1 MAKKLQ
7 VRLDEENTA
16 EVLRRKGL
24 GLSESDVARRALS
37 DHFALLRLS
46 LPTFTLEEAIVITQA
61 LKEFSV
67 TTLQMASLLGDW
79 VERQIEEG
87 FPVPEDE
94 VNVSVLL
101 ARLKGLSLAACLAV
115 LDAVRQYWAKTPPS
129 DEGPGGRHPG
139 DSPKVLHE
147 IGLISA
153 EQGERAAG

>member
-24 GLSESDVARRALS
+24 GLSEPDVARRALS

-87 FPVPEDE
+87 LPVPEDE

-101 ARLKGLSLAACLAV
+101 ARLKGLSLTACLAV

-129 DEGPGGRHPG
+129 DEGPG

-147 IGLISA
+147 VGLISA

>member
-7 VRLDEENTA
+7 VRLDEGNTA

-24 GLSESDVARRALS
+24 GRSESDVARRALS

-67 TTLQMASLLGDW
+67 TKLQMASLLGDW

-87 FPVPEDE
+87 LPVPEDGI
-94 VNVSVLL
+94 NVPALL
-101 ARLKGLSLAACLAV
+101 ARLKGLSLTACLAV
-115 LDAVRQYWAKTPPS
+115 LDAGRQ
-129 DEGPGGRHPG
+129 
-139 DSPKVLHE
+139 
-147 IGLISA
+147 
-153 EQGERAAG
+153 